1 MAERKRSK
9 ASTTAV
15 WIIVGLLMFGMVGF
29 GAVGLSGTARS
40 IGKVGDKPVSVNQ
53 YYAALQNEVNGAQQQ
68 IGRRLTPQEMQS
80 FGLDT
85 VALSRVVRQRA
96 MDQEATDLG
105 LSMGDTRLS
114 AQIQGLSAF
123 TGLSGNFDRVAY
135 NQYLERNN
143 TTSSEFETR
152 LREENARN
160 ILQAAVLSGLEAPEA
175 YQDVIVGFLQ
185 ETRDFA
191 WAKVTAEQYSTGIE
205 VPSEEELRAFHTD
218 NAAQFTLPTS
228 KDITYA
234 WLTPDMVAGSVT
246 ATDEELQAI
255 YDTRRAEF
263 NQPETRLVERLVFR
277 DTETAQA
284 ALDTILNGST
294 TFEDLVA
301 DRGLEMADVD
311 LGDLQK
317 ENLGDAADVVFGAAD
332 PGVVGPAPTNLGPA
346 LFRINAILDAQIQ
359 TFDDVK
365 ADLLAEVQTNQ
376 ATEAVSR
383 LVEDIEDLLAGGATL
398 EDVAQE
404 TDMVLGQTNW
414 YPGVE
419 GGISDYSEFRTAA
432 LTITEDDFPE
442 LTNLSDG
449 GIFAMRMNQAIPAA
463 LQPFEDVRA
472 SVQSAMEAD
481 AVQQQ
486 LTTQADALA
495 AQVTGDVTLASL
507 GLTEQREE
515 GMVRSAFVEGTTP
528 ALISTAFDMEP
539 GDVMVLNDADG
550 AIIVQLLAVHEADL
564 ETEESQALKNILG
577 QRLQQAFQTDV
588 LAAYGQA
595 VQSEVDVTLDQS
607 IVQSV
612 NSQFYGQGHS
622 N

>member
-53 YYAALQNEVNGAQQQ
+53 YYAALQNEANSAQQQ
-68 IGRRLTPQEMQS
+68 AGRRLSPQEMQS
-80 FGLDT
+80 IGLDNI
-85 VALSRVVRQRA
+85 ALARVVRQRA

-105 LSMGDTRLS
+105 LSMGDERLS
-114 AQIQGLSAF
+114 TQIQNLGAF
-123 TGLSGNFDRVAY
+123 TGLNGTFDRVAY
-135 NQYLERNN
+135 DQYLDRNN

-160 ILQAAVLSGLEAPEA
+160 ILQTAILSGLDAPAA
-175 YQDVIVGFLQ
+175 YEDVIVGFLQ
-185 ETRDFA
+185 ETRDFS
-191 WAKVTAEQYSTGIE
+191 WAKITTEDYSTGVE
-205 VPSEEELRAFHTD
+205 VPTENDLRKYHTE
-218 NAAQFTLPTS
+218 NADQFTLPSS

-234 WLTPDMVAGSVT
+234 WLTPDMIAQTVA
-246 ATDEELQAI
+246 ATDEDLRAM
-255 YDTRRAEF
+255 YDARADEF
-263 NQPETRLVERLVFR
+263 NQPETRLVERLVFS
-277 DTETAQA
+277 DEATAQA
-284 ALDTILNGST
+284 ALQTILDGSA

-301 DRGLEMADVD
+301 NRGLEMDDVD
-311 LGDLQK
+311 LGDVQK
-317 ENLGDAADVVFGAAD
+317 ESLGDAAEIVFGATD

-376 ATEAVSR
+376 ATESVSR

-398 EDVAQE
+398 EEVANE

-442 LTNLSDG
+442 LINLSDG

-463 LQPFEDVRA
+463 LQPFDDVRA
-472 SVQSAMEAD
+472 SVETAWEAD

-486 LTTQADALA
+486 LTAQADALA
-495 AQVTGDVTLASL
+495 AQVNDDVTLASL

-515 GMVRSAFVEGTTP
+515 DMVRTDFVEG
-528 ALISTAFDMEP
+528 ASLSLISTVFDMEP
-539 GDVMVLNDADG
+539 GDVMVLEDPDG
-550 AIIVQLLAVHEADL
+550 AIIVQLSAIHAADL

-588 LAAYGQA
+588 LAAYSQA
-595 VQSEVDVTLDQS
+595 VQGDVDVTLDQS
-607 IVQSV
+607 IVQSL